1 MPESAE
7 KEYTFLVKRLGE
19 RIEREMEYRGIDQ
32 KELADLLKV
41 SQATISNVISGK
53 TVVSIKKIFQI
64 LECLEL
70 DPLKE
75 VSNCLSDFHDKREG
89 LENSILRLEQT
100 SKFICN
106 CQNQAFHGYLGRY
119 NMYFVSTNPYENKCI
134 HGDLRIFESRK
145 VCQVELQLETEEEE
159 ENFKF
164 YRGYMLISELQQAAY
179 IILFSEDLGEMNFLS
194 FPYKPILT
202 PKRRLECT
210 MALAVTVSSGIS
222 TRVPTAHRIFLSRE
236 KIFAEKEE
244 LIRGQ
249 LLMNKSLIRISK
261 KNFEELK
268 KNGLIAAEFIDEFLK
283 FKTEEEYY
291 EIEEKSFKQLMRND
305 SKYYKDIC
313 RLRDAS
319 TAAKNNKINIGTIA
333 DIFHNI
339 L

>member
-1 MPESAE
+1 MSERAQE
-7 KEYTFLVKRLGE
+7 GYTFLVEKLGK

-32 KELADLLKV
+32 KKLANSAKL
-41 SQATISNVISGK
+41 SQATISNIISGK

-75 VSNCLSDFHDKREG
+75 VSNCLSDFHDKRES
-89 LENSILRLEQT
+89 LENSILRLEQN
-100 SKFICN
+100 SKFISN
-106 CQNQAFHGYLGRY
+106 CQNQAFHGYFGGY
-119 NMYFVSTNPYENKCI
+119 NMYFVSTNPYENNCI
-134 HGDLRIFESRK
+134 HGYMRIFEERK
-145 VCQVELQLETEEEE
+145 VCQVELQLETEEAER
-159 ENFKF
+159 NFKF
-164 YRGYMLISELQQAAY
+164 YKGYMLISELQQVAY
-179 IILFSEDLGEMNFLS
+179 ILLFSEQLGEMNFLS

-222 TRVPTAHRIFLSRE
+222 TRIPTAHRIFLSRE
-236 KIFAEKEE
+236 KISAEQEE

-268 KNGLIAAEFIDEFLK
+268 KNGLIAAEFTNEFMK
-283 FKTEEEYY
+283 FKTDEEYY

-313 RLRDAS
+313 RLREAS
-319 TAAKNNKINIGTIA
+319 VAAKNNKINIGTIA

>member
-1 MPESAE
+1 MLERAE
-7 KEYTFLVKRLGE
+7 EEYTFLVEKLGK

-32 KELADLLKV
+32 KKLANLSKL
-41 SQATISNVISGK
+41 SQATISNIISGK

-75 VSNCLSDFHDKREG
+75 VANCLSDFHDKRES

-134 HGDLRIFESRK
+134 HGDIRIFESRK
-145 VCQVELQLETEEEE
+145 VCQVELRLETEKEGG
-159 ENFKF
+159 NFKI
-164 YRGYMLISELQQAAY
+164 YRGYMLISELQQAVY
-179 IILFSEDLGEMNFLS
+179 IILFSEELGEINFLS

-202 PKRRLECT
+202 HKRRLECT

-222 TRVPTAHRIFLSRE
+222 TRVPTAHRVFLSRNE
-236 KIFAEKEE
+236 ISAEKEE

-261 KNFEELK
+261 KKFEELK
-268 KNGLIAAEFIDEFLK
+268 KSGAIAVEFIDEFLK

-291 EIEEKSFKQLMRND
+291 EIEEKSFKQLMRKD

-313 RLRDAS
+313 MLRDAS
-319 TAAKNNKINIGTIA
+319 IAAKNNKINIGTIA